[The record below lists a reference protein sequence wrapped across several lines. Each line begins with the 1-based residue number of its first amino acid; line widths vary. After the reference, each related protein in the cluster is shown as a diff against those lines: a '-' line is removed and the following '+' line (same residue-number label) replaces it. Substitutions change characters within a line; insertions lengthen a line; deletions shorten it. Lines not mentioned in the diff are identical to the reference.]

1 MHTMKEKEEKGAK
14 GWFWTFKW
22 KYVRLFRDSGSGV
35 SADTSQ
41 EVLMPLHGK
50 IVAEPSQA
58 PFYGELPLL
67 ALTFFFFFFH
77 KVNGKWNTGV
87 PEEMS

>member
-1 MHTMKEKEEKGAK
+1 M
-14 GWFWTFKW
+14 
-22 KYVRLFRDSGSGV
+22 RLFQDNGSGV

-67 ALTFFFFFFH
+67 ALTFFSFFSV
-77 KVNGKWNTGV
+77 KLMVNEILV
-87 PEEMS
+87 FRRR